1 MTDFDTTTRSETV
14 STAEDLPGDKRRE
27 RERRERIAGEA
38 KSEASAMFK
47 DGMKHPSTKPVLK
60 GAAIGAV
67 AGFVLPIVGPIIG
80 AAAGGGY
87 AFYKRLN
94 SVK

>member
-1 MTDFDTTTRSETV
+1 MTDFDTTTQNETA
-14 STAEDLPGDKRRE
+14 STAESLPGDKRRE
-27 RERRERIAGEA
+27 RERRERIADEA
-38 KSEASAMFK
+38 KTEASAMFK
-47 DGMKHPSTKPVLK
+47 EGMKHPSTKPVLK

-67 AGFVLPIVGPIIG
+67 AGIILPIVGPLIG